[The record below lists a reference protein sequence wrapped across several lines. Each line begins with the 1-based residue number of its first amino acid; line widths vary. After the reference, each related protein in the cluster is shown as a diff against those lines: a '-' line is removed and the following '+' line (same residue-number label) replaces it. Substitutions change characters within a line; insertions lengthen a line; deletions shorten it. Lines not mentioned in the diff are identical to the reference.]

1 MTPQK
6 CIERKCPRHG
16 LHQGTDV
23 CILYQVSQTKK
34 DLAVLD
40 VFNVT
45 EKQCK
50 RLREDV
56 KEWMKSEEGRR
67 FAQPTEVVVA
77 PVEDPPKP
85 DIQQESPRD

>member
-16 LHQGTDV
+16 IDKNGTDV
-23 CILYQVSQTKK
+23 CTLYQVSEVKD

-50 RLREDV
+50 RLREELKDA
-56 KEWMKSEEGRR
+56 M
-67 FAQPTEVVVA
+67 
-77 PVEDPPKP
+77 
-85 DIQQESPRD
+85 ESRAGKK

>member
-50 RLREDV
+50 RLREGV
-56 KEWMKSEEGRR
+56 REWMKSEEGRR
-67 FAQPTEVVVA
+67 FALPTEVVVA
-77 PVEDPPKP
+77 PVEDSPKP
-85 DIQQESPRD
+85 DIQRESPRD

>member
-50 RLREDV
+50 RLRAPPSIIE
-56 KEWMKSEEGRR
+56 MC
-67 FAQPTEVVVA
+67 AQL
-77 PVEDPPKP
+77 
-85 DIQQESPRD
+85 SR

>member
-34 DLAVLD
+34 YLAVLD

-67 FAQPTEVVVA
+67 FAQPKEVAVA
-77 PVEDPPKP
+77 PVEDSPKP
-85 DIQQESPRD
+85 DIQRESPRD

>member
-77 PVEDPPKP
+77 PVEDSQKP